1 MGAVD
6 AYRITQRRRV
16 TMTGA
21 EATAE
26 AMRQIH
32 PDVVAAYP
40 ITPQTDI
47 VMRFARFVADGVVQ
61 TEFVPVESEH
71 SALSAVVGASA
82 AGARAMTATSGPGFA
97 LMHEILYVAA
107 GYRLPIVMPVA
118 NRALSGPINIHGDH
132 SDTMG
137 SRDAGWIHIYSENA
151 QEAYDNLIQAVR
163 IAEHPAVRLPVIVGQ
178 DGFIITHGMEIVEV
192 LTDDEVQAFVGEYR
206 PERYLLDVDRPMTV
220 GALALQNSYFEIK
233 RQLAEAIKRSARIIA
248 DVGEEFGRLSG
259 RYYGLTE
266 PYRMEDAELAI
277 VVIGSTAGTAKVVV
291 DELRARGVRA
301 GLVKIRVFRPF
312 PAQNLR
318 DLLRRVRAVAVL
330 DRSEGNAGLGGPVF
344 AEVKAALYGLTEA
357 PVVTGYVYG
366 LGGRDITPEM
376 IAAVYEHLA
385 ELAERARADY
395 ATVAAEA
402 ALSVRYLGVREPE
415 EGHLAAL
422 DPGSLRLG
430 ER

>member
-1 MGAVD
+1 MGGVNGHVV
-6 AYRITQRRRV
+6 TQRRRM

-47 VMRFARFVADGVVQ
+47 VMRFARYVSDGVVQ

-97 LMHEILYVAA
+97 LMHEILYVAS

-137 SRDAGWIHIYSENA
+137 SRDAGWIQIFSENA

-163 IAEHPAVRLPVIVGQ
+163 IAEDPSVRLPVQVTQ

-192 LTDDEVQAFVGEYR
+192 LTDAEVQQFVGTYE
-206 PERYLLDVDRPMTV
+206 PERYLLDVERPMTV
-220 GALALQNSYFEIK
+220 GALALQNSYFEVK
-233 RQLAEAIKRSARIIA
+233 RQLAEAMVNARRVIA
-248 DVGEEFGRLSG
+248 DVGEAFGRLSG

-266 PYRMEDAELAI
+266 PYRMNDAELA
-277 VVIGSTAGTAKVVV
+277 VVVLGSTAGTAKVVV
-291 DELRARGVRA
+291 DELRNRGVKA

-318 DLLRRVRAVAVL
+318 DLLRGTRAVGVL
-330 DRSEGNAGLGGPVF
+330 DRSDSVSGGLGGPVF
-344 AEVKAALYGLTEA
+344 AETKAALYGLPDP
-357 PVVTGYVYG
+357 PVMTGYVYG
-366 LGGRDITPEM
+366 LGGRDTTPEM
-376 IAAVYEHLA
+376 IESVYEDLA
-385 ELAERARADY
+385 ELARRARDNYAEVVAD
-395 ATVAAEA
+395 A
-402 ALSVRYLGVREPE
+402 ALAGHYLGVREP
-415 EGHLAAL
+415 GQNGSPHRHGAAK
-422 DPGSLRLG
+422 LG

>member
-1 MGAVD
+1 MPAAE
-6 AYRITQRRRV
+6 AYRITERRRM
-16 TMTGA
+16 TLTGA

-47 VMRFARFVADGVVQ
+47 VMRFARFVADGAVQ

-151 QEAYDNLIQAVR
+151 QEAYDNLLQAVR
-163 IAEHPAVRLPVIVGQ
+163 IAEHPSVRLPVLVGQ

-192 LTDDEVQAFVGEYR
+192 LADDEVRAFVGEYR
-206 PERYLLDVDRPMTV
+206 PERYLLDVDHPMTV

-233 RQLAEAIKRSARIIA
+233 RQLAEAMRGAARVIA
-248 DVGEEFGRLSG
+248 DVGEEFGRLTG

-266 PYRMEDAELAI
+266 PYRMEDAELA
-277 VVIGSTAGTAKVVV
+277 VVLIGSTAGTAKEVV
-291 DELRARGVRA
+291 DQLRERGVRA
-301 GLVKIRVFRPF
+301 GLVKVRVFRPF
-312 PAQNLR
+312 PARNLR
-318 DLLRRVRAVAVL
+318 ELLGRARAVAVM
-330 DRSEGNAGLGGPVF
+330 DRADSFAGLGGPLF
-344 AEVKAALYGLTEA
+344 AEVKAALYGLPHA

-376 IAAVYEHLA
+376 VASVYDDLAALS
-385 ELAERARADY
+385 ERARTAYAD
-395 ATVAAEA
+395 VAAEA
-402 ALSVRYLGVREPE
+402 ALSVRYLGVRE
-415 EGHLAAL
+415 AADGYL
-422 DPGSLRLG
+422 PAAEPGGLHRG

>member
-1 MGAVD
+1 MAATE
-6 AYRITQRRRV
+6 AYRITERRRV

-137 SRDAGWIHIYSENA
+137 SRDAGWIHLYAENA
-151 QEAYDNLIQAVR
+151 QGAYDDLIQAVR
-163 IAEHPAVRLPVIVGQ
+163 IAEHPEVRVPVLVGQ

-192 LTDDEVQAFVGEYR
+192 LTDDEVRAFVGEYR
-206 PERYLLDVDRPMTV
+206 PERYLLDVDHPMTV
-220 GALALQNSYFEIK
+220 GALALQNSYFEVK
-233 RQLAEAIKRSARIIA
+233 RQLAEAVRRSARIIA
-248 DVGEEFGRLSG
+248 DVGEEFGRLTG

-266 PYRMEDAELAI
+266 PYRMEDAELVI
-277 VVIGSTAGTAKVVV
+277 VAIGSTAGTAKDVI
-291 DELRARGVRA
+291 DELRGRGVKA
-301 GLVKIRVFRPF
+301 GLVKVRVFRPF
-312 PAQNLR
+312 PARNLR
-318 DLLRRVRAVAVL
+318 DLLGRARAVAVL
-330 DRSEGNAGLGGPVF
+330 DRADSYAGLGGPLF
-344 AEVKAALYGLTEA
+344 AETKAALYGLPQA
-357 PVVTGYVYG
+357 PVMTGYVYG

-376 IAAVYEHLA
+376 IAAVYDDLGQ
-385 ELAERARADY
+385 LAERARADH
-395 ATVAAEA
+395 AAVAAEA
-402 ALSVRYLGVREPE
+402 ALSVRYLGVRE
-415 EGHLAAL
+415 
-422 DPGSLRLG
+422 R
-430 ER
+430 

>member
-1 MGAVD
+1 MATTE
-6 AYRITQRRRV
+6 AYRITERRRV

-137 SRDAGWIHIYSENA
+137 SRDAGWIHLYAENA
-151 QEAYDNLIQAVR
+151 QEAYDDLIQAVR
-163 IAEHPAVRLPVIVGQ
+163 IAEHPEVRVPVLVGQ

-192 LTDDEVQAFVGEYR
+192 LTDDEVRAFVGEYR
-206 PERYLLDVDRPMTV
+206 PERYLLDVDHPMTV
-220 GALALQNSYFEIK
+220 GALALQNSYFEVK
-233 RQLAEAIKRSARIIA
+233 RQLAEAVRRSARIIA
-248 DVGEEFGRLSG
+248 DVGEEFGRLTG

-266 PYRMEDAELAI
+266 PYRMEDAELVI
-277 VVIGSTAGTAKVVV
+277 VAIGSTAGTAKDVI
-291 DELRARGVRA
+291 DELRGRGVKA
-301 GLVKIRVFRPF
+301 GLVKVRVFRPF
-312 PAQNLR
+312 PARNLR
-318 DLLRRVRAVAVL
+318 DLLGRARAVAVL
-330 DRSEGNAGLGGPVF
+330 DRADSYAGLGGPLF
-344 AEVKAALYGLTEA
+344 AETKAALYGLPQA
-357 PVVTGYVYG
+357 PVMTGYVYG

-376 IAAVYEHLA
+376 IAAVYDDLGQ
-385 ELAERARADY
+385 LAERARADH
-395 ATVAAEA
+395 AAVAAEA
-402 ALSVRYLGVREPE
+402 ALSVRYLGVRE
-415 EGHLAAL
+415 
-422 DPGSLRLG
+422 R
-430 ER
+430 

>member
-1 MGAVD
+1 MATTE
-6 AYRITQRRRV
+6 AYRITERRRM

-137 SRDAGWIHIYSENA
+137 SRDAGWIHLYAENA
-151 QEAYDNLIQAVR
+151 QEAYDDLIQAVR
-163 IAEHPAVRLPVIVGQ
+163 IAEHPEVRVPVLVGQ

-192 LTDDEVQAFVGEYR
+192 LTDDEVRSFVGEYR
-206 PERYLLDVDRPMTV
+206 PERYLLDVDHPMTV
-220 GALALQNSYFEIK
+220 GALALQNSYFEVK
-233 RQLAEAIKRSARIIA
+233 RQLAEAVRRSARIIA
-248 DVGEEFGRLSG
+248 DVGEEFGRLTG

-266 PYRMEDAELAI
+266 PYRMEDAELVI
-277 VVIGSTAGTAKVVV
+277 VAIGSTAGTAKDVI
-291 DELRARGVRA
+291 DELRGRGVKA
-301 GLVKIRVFRPF
+301 GLVKVRVFRPF
-312 PAQNLR
+312 PARNLR
-318 DLLRRVRAVAVL
+318 DLLGRARAVAVL
-330 DRSEGNAGLGGPVF
+330 DRADSYAGLGGPLF
-344 AEVKAALYGLTEA
+344 AETKAALYGLPQA
-357 PVVTGYVYG
+357 PVMTGYVYG

-376 IAAVYEHLA
+376 IAAVYDDLGQ
-385 ELAERARADY
+385 LAERARADH
-395 ATVAAEA
+395 AAVAAEA
-402 ALSVRYLGVREPE
+402 ALSVRYLGVRE
-415 EGHLAAL
+415 
-422 DPGSLRLG
+422 R
-430 ER
+430 